1 MPKICRFPIPGEETE
16 ISVNPVLVRYLRAY
30 DNNRTTIFFDNEHK
44 IVVEVPMFKVE
55 ELMNVALNFHHT

>member
-1 MPKICRFPIPGEETE
+1 M
-16 ISVNPVLVRYLRAY
+16 NPVLVRYLRAY